1 MCIGEEPVAAHYIRI
16 GINLWEDHIMAVKS
30 NIGIEHAKQWKASA
44 LLSASIFAGC
54 LVIAVP
60 VFAKVIDVPPKTGT
74 APVQPAYTTAS
85 DDAQV
90 KAMQQKLETI
100 QEQLNQMTSGLVN
113 QSSSNA
119 GMPLHGFFDADYG
132 INSQGS
138 ALANPWIANPSGFFQ
153 GSLSFYMA
161 PHFGDRVVALAEPN
175 FELDKFD
182 GSISVD
188 IERLQIGYLFSDA
201 ATLWLGR
208 FHTPYGYWN
217 TAFHHGAQ
225 IQTTVLR
232 PRFLDF
238 EDTGGI
244 LPAHTLGLWGTGK
257 VRAGSGK
264 FTYDWYVGNG
274 PKIVDAI
281 DTTAGLGNPPTM
293 PETPTTLYQ
302 TGGLDPNIAGDDNHS
317 AMVGLNLGY
326 DFSGMLDGLRLAVH
340 WLNGNINAYGT
351 SAYGTPTVYN
361 TGILNTTNLNTG
373 GASLVYLSNYWEIM
387 GEYYGFNN
395 KDITPGA
402 TTNGNKYKS
411 RAGYMQVGLNI
422 GLWTPYIR
430 AERTTLDQNDNYFR
444 MQANGQSY
452 ARQIMGVR
460 YNLNPKACLKLE
472 LMNSH
477 FMAEPTRTELS
488 YRTMTIQ
495 YAIGF

>member
-1 MCIGEEPVAAHYIRI
+1 MCIGVAPVAAYNIRI
-16 GINLWEDHIMAVKS
+16 GINLWEDRIMAVKS
-30 NIGIEHAKQWKASA
+30 NIGIEHAMQWKASA
-44 LLSASIFAGC
+44 LLSTSIFAGC
-54 LVIAVP
+54 LVFAAP
-60 VFAKVIDVPPKTGT
+60 AFAKVIDVPPKNST
-74 APVQPAYTTAS
+74 APVQPVNTTAS
-85 DDAQV
+85 DAAQV

-132 INSQGS
+132 INSQGN
-138 ALANPWIANPSGFFQ
+138 AVANPWVANPSGFYQ

-161 PHFGDRVVALAEPN
+161 PHFSDRVVALAEPN

-182 GSISVD
+182 GGVSVD

-225 IQTTVLR
+225 IQTSVFR

-238 EDTGGI
+238 EDLGGI
-244 LPAHTLGLWGTGK
+244 LPSHTLGLWGTGK
-257 VRAGSGK
+257 VRAGGGR
-264 FTYDWYVGNG
+264 FTYDWFVGNG
-274 PKIVDAI
+274 PKIVDAQ
-281 DTTAGLGNPPTM
+281 TPVNPIVSLTD
-293 PETPTTLYQ
+293 YQ
-302 TGGLDPNIAGDDNHS
+302 TGVLDPNIAGDDNHS

-340 WLNGNINAYGT
+340 WLNGNVNSYAGAI
-351 SAYGTPTVYN
+351 YGTPTVYLN
-361 TGILNTTNLNTG
+361 NGILNTTTLNVG
-373 GASLVYLSNYWEIM
+373 GASLVYLSNDWEIM
-387 GEYYGFNN
+387 GEYYGFND
-395 KDITPGA
+395 KDITSGA
-402 TTNGNKYKS
+402 ATNGNKYKS
-411 RAGYMQVGLNI
+411 RAGYFQIGYNI
-422 GLWTPYIR
+422 SKWTPYVR
-430 AERTTLDQNDNYFR
+430 AERTILDQNDGYFST
-444 MQANGQSY
+444 QANGQSY
-452 ARQIMGVR
+452 ARQVMGVR
-460 YNLNPKACLKLE
+460 YNLNPKACLKFE

-477 FMAEPTRTELS
+477 FMAEPTRTALS